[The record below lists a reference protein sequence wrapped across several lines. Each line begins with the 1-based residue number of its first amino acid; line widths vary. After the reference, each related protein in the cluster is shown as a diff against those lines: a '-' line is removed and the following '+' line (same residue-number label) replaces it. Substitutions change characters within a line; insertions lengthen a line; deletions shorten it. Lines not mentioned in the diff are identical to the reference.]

1 MEHGLLW
8 CLTCSGPH
16 PGRHCFPFSN
26 GALLRGRLAV
36 FPTGLART
44 SSTATTTELAGR
56 PEAAMTEVYA
66 QKSLAAAAR
75 VGTKSADQCGRRRS
89 VASPQSGNRAVTRPL
104 LAPSLPPA
112 RARCAPLLPGPM
124 PRVFGRVARAWRPH
138 FQPRGV
144 YYLLDVSTGKWRR
157 SSRCAPR
164 RPPSQ
169 PPALAPRSR

>member
-16 PGRHCFPFSN
+16 PGRHCFPSSN

-66 QKSLAAAAR
+66 QKCLAAAAR

-112 RARCAPLLPGPM
+112 RARCAPSLPGPM
-124 PRVFGRVARAWRPH
+124 PRVFGRVACAWRPH
-138 FQPRGV
+138 LEPQGV
-144 YYLLDVSTGKWRR
+144 YYLIDVSTVKWWV
-157 SSRCAPR
+157 STRCAPM

-169 PPALAPRSR
+169 PPTLAPRSR

>member
-8 CLTCSGPH
+8 SFTCTGSY
-16 PGRHCFPFSN
+16 PGRHCFPCSN
-26 GALLRGRLAV
+26 CALLRGRLAV

-44 SSTATTTELAGR
+44 SNIATATELAGM
-56 PEAAMTEVYA
+56 PETAMAELAAP
-66 QKSLAAAAR
+66 KCLAAAAR
-75 VGTKSADQCGRRRS
+75 VGTKSADHCGRCRS
-89 VASPQSGNRAVTRPL
+89 VASPPCGNRPVTRPL
-104 LAPSLPPA
+104 LAPSPPPA
-112 RARCAPLLPGPM
+112 RARCAPSLPGPM

-138 FQPRGV
+138 FQPQGV

-164 RPPSQ
+164 RPQSQ

>member
-16 PGRHCFPFSN
+16 PGRHCFPSLSSN
-26 GALLRGRLAV
+26 GALLSGRLAV

-44 SSTATTTELAGR
+44 SSPATTTELAGR
-56 PEAAMTEVYA
+56 PEAAMAELA
-66 QKSLAAAAR
+66 APKSLAAAAR

-124 PRVFGRVARAWRPH
+124 PRVLGRVARAWRPH
-138 FQPRGV
+138 FQPQGV
-144 YYLLDVSTGKWRR
+144 YTLLGVSTGSWW
-157 SSRCAPR
+157 
-164 RPPSQ
+164 
-169 PPALAPRSR
+169 